1 MVYDSEK
8 NTYNNAIDATTAIAI
23 SNLISIVWIRK
34 TQCRPLYVSRHKH
47 RYSVF
52 KQVLT
57 S

>member
-8 NTYNNAIDATTAIAI
+8 NTHNNVIDATTAIAI

-34 TQCRPLYVSRHKH
+34 TQCRPLYASRHKH